1 MNQTSKISFFISQLI
16 RNVFSKATFGFG
28 HQIKCLAQYK
38 LRKYFQNLPQLV
50 CDDVDNCAGGEDEQS
65 CNVIHF
71 LDREKYR
78 LDKPPVQVMTE
89 DRTKVS
95 VPLRINCTLTV
106 VDLVNI
112 DDSKGLFSIIFR
124 WDGIENM

>member
-1 MNQTSKISFFISQLI
+1 MFSQRQRL
-16 RNVFSKATFGFG
+16 GLG
-28 HQIKCLAQYK
+28 IKSNGWPKYK
-38 LRKYFQNLPQLV
+38 WRKYFQNLPQLV

-78 LDKPPVQVMTE
+78 LDKPPVQVVTE

-95 VPLRINCTLTV
+95 LPLRINCTLTV